1 MLVRALIVLLTALN
15 LGAAAWWI
23 ARPAPPPPAEETL
36 PLGVARLQLL
46 DEGKRPAT
54 AAPAVAA
61 GKTAGIVPGGAAPGG
76 AAPGGAASAQTR
88 PGEALKL
95 VEAKPVEAEPSDAKP
110 ADAKP
115 AQAAPAEIKSGE
127 AKPEAIAAATAP
139 PAPAT
144 PPQCFSVGPF
154 ADAAAAAAA
163 RAKLLPL
170 AQKVSS
176 RSLSGGSNS
185 RGWRVYLPT
194 ANAEAAQAM
203 AQRIRTAGF
212 SDLFVMSGA
221 DANAIALGRFRS
233 EDSARRRGNELA
245 AAGFAVKVEALGESS
260 GQVWLDAATATSK
273 GEALRVAAGA
283 QRWRGISCDKV
294 R

>member
-15 LGAAAWWI
+15 LGVAAWWI
-23 ARPAPPPPAEETL
+23 ARPEPPPPAEETL
-36 PLGVARLQLL
+36 PLGVARLQLV
-46 DEGKRPAT
+46 DEGQRAAAPVAAAT
-54 AAPAVAA
+54 AQADA
-61 GKTAGIVPGGAAPGG
+61 K
-76 AAPGGAASAQTR
+76 
-88 PGEALKL
+88 PGEGLKL
-95 VEAKPVEAEPSDAKP
+95 AESKPSDAKSADAKAAEIKP

-115 AQAAPAEIKSGE
+115 AEVRPAD
-127 AKPEAIAAATAP
+127 AKPETVAAATPP

-154 ADAAAAAAA
+154 ADAAAADAA
-163 RAKLLPL
+163 RAKLSPL

-176 RSLSGGSNS
+176 RTLSGGGNS

-194 ANAEAAQAM
+194 ANAEAAQAT
-203 AQRIRTAGF
+203 AQRIRAAGF

-233 EDSARRRGNELA
+233 EESARRRGTELS
-245 AAGFAVKVEALGESS
+245 AAGFAVKVEALGESN

-283 QRWRGISCDKV
+283 ARWRGISCDKV

>member
-15 LGAAAWWI
+15 LGVAAWWI
-23 ARPAPPPPAEETL
+23 ARPAPPPPAEEKL

-46 DEGKRPAT
+46 DQGKRTTT
-54 AAPAVAA
+54 AASSLAA
-61 GKTAGIVPGGAAPGG
+61 GKP
-76 AAPGGAASAQTR
+76 AQTPSGEASPSETK

-95 VEAKPVEAEPSDAKP
+95 AEAKP

-115 AQAAPAEIKSGE
+115 ADATSTSAAPAETKPAA
-127 AKPEAIAAATAP
+127 AKPEAIAAATP
-139 PAPAT
+139 PPVPAT

-154 ADAAAAAAA
+154 ADAAAADAA

-176 RSLSGGSNS
+176 RSLSGGSNA

-194 ANAEAAQAM
+194 ANADAAQAM

-233 EDSARRRGNELA
+233 EESARRRGNELA

-260 GQVWLDAATATSK
+260 GQVWLDAATATAK

>member
-15 LGAAAWWI
+15 LGVSAWWI
-23 ARPAPPPPAEETL
+23 ARPAPPPPAEEKL
-36 PLGVARLQLL
+36 PLGVERLQLL
-46 DEGKRPAT
+46 DEGKRAAT
-54 AAPAVAA
+54 AASSVAA
-61 GKTAGIVPGGAAPGG
+61 ARPAETPSGE
-76 AAPGGAASAQTR
+76 ASPSETK
-88 PGEALKL
+88 PGEALRL
-95 VEAKPVEAEPSDAKP
+95 ADAKSVDVKPADVKP
-110 ADAKP
+110 ADAKSTP
-115 AQAAPAEIKSGE
+115 AAPVGTRPVE
-127 AKPEAIAAATAP
+127 AKPEAVAAATPP

-176 RSLSGGSNS
+176 RTLSGGGNS

-233 EDSARRRGNELA
+233 EESARRRGNELA

>member
-15 LGAAAWWI
+15 LGVAAWWI
-23 ARPAPPPPAEETL
+23 ARPAPPPPAEEKL

-46 DEGKRPAT
+46 DEGKRTTT
-54 AAPAVAA
+54 AASSVAVGKPAQTPS
-61 GKTAGIVPGGAAPGG
+61 GE
-76 AAPGGAASAQTR
+76 ASASETK

-95 VEAKPVEAEPSDAKP
+95 AEAKP

-115 AQAAPAEIKSGE
+115 ADAKLVQAAPAETKPAA
-127 AKPEAIAAATAP
+127 AKPEAIAAATPP

-154 ADAAAAAAA
+154 ADAAAADAA

-176 RSLSGGSNS
+176 RSLSGGTNA

-194 ANAEAAQAM
+194 ANADAAQAM

-233 EDSARRRGNELA
+233 EESARRRGNELA

-260 GQVWLDAATATSK
+260 GQVWLDAATATSNFLRQ
-273 GEALRVAAGA
+273 GALKARAGRACPPAAPA
-283 QRWRGISCDKV
+283 R
-294 R
+294 

>member
-23 ARPAPPPPAEETL
+23 ARPVPPPPAEEKL
-36 PLGVARLQLL
+36 PLGVARLQLA
-46 DEGKRPAT
+46 DEGRRGEAAAAT
-54 AAPAVAA
+54 AQ
-61 GKTAGIVPGGAAPGG
+61 
-76 AAPGGAASAQTR
+76 AASR
-88 PGEALKL
+88 PVEALKPADAKPL
-95 VEAKPVEAEPSDAKP
+95 EAKADEAKAGEVKASGTKPGEIKPNEAKP

-115 AQAAPAEIKSGE
+115 EPPAAV
-127 AKPEAIAAATAP
+127 AATPP

-154 ADAAAAAAA
+154 ADDAAASAA
-163 RAKLLPL
+163 RAKLAPL

-176 RSLSGGSNS
+176 RSLAGGSNS
-185 RGWRVYLPT
+185 RGWRVYLPA
-194 ANAEAAQAM
+194 ANAEAAQAA
-203 AQRIRTAGF
+203 AQRIRAAGF

-221 DANAIALGRFRS
+221 EANAIALGRFRS
-233 EDSARRRGNELA
+233 EESARRRSDELA
-245 AAGFAVKVEALGESS
+245 AKGFAVKVEALGESN
-260 GQVWLDAATATSK
+260 GQVWLDAASVTAK

>member
-15 LGAAAWWI
+15 LGVAAWWI
-23 ARPAPPPPAEETL
+23 ARPAPPPPAEEKL

-46 DEGKRPAT
+46 DEGKRTTT
-54 AAPAVAA
+54 AASSVAA
-61 GKTAGIVPGGAAPGG
+61 GKP
-76 AAPGGAASAQTR
+76 AQTPSGEASPSETK

-95 VEAKPVEAEPSDAKP
+95 AEAKP
-110 ADAKP
+110 ADVKP
-115 AQAAPAEIKSGE
+115 ADAILTPAAPAETKPAA
-127 AKPEAIAAATAP
+127 AKPEAIAAATPAP
-139 PAPAT
+139 APAPAT

-154 ADAAAAAAA
+154 ADAAAADAA

-176 RSLSGGSNS
+176 RSLSGGSNA

-194 ANAEAAQAM
+194 ANADAAQAM

-233 EDSARRRGNELA
+233 EESARRRGNELA

-260 GQVWLDAATATSK
+260 GQVWLDAATATAK

>member
-15 LGAAAWWI
+15 LGVAAWWI
-23 ARPAPPPPAEETL
+23 ARPAPPPPAEEKL

-46 DEGKRPAT
+46 DEGKRTAT
-54 AAPAVAA
+54 AAAPSAA
-61 GKTAGIVPGGAAPGG
+61 GHAA
-76 AAPGGAASAQTR
+76 AA

-95 VEAKPVEAEPSDAKP
+95 AEAKPSDAKP

-115 AQAAPAEIKSGE
+115 ADTGSANVKPADAKPAPAA
-127 AKPEAIAAATAP
+127 AKPEAIAAATPP

-154 ADAAAAAAA
+154 ADAAAADAA

-176 RSLSGGSNS
+176 RTLSGGGNS

-194 ANAEAAQAM
+194 ANGDAAQAM
-203 AQRIRTAGF
+203 AQRIRKAGF

-233 EDSARRRGNELA
+233 EESARRRGNELA
-245 AAGFAVKVEALGESS
+245 AAGFAVKVEALGESN
-260 GQVWLDAATATSK
+260 GQVWLDAATSTSK
-273 GEALRVAAGA
+273 GEALRTAAGA

>member
-1 MLVRALIVLLTALN
+1 MLVRALIVLLTVLN
-15 LGAAAWWI
+15 LGVAAWWI
-23 ARPAPPPPAEETL
+23 ARPEPPPPAEEKL
-36 PLGVARLQLL
+36 PLGVARLQLV
-46 DEGKRPAT
+46 DEGKRA
-54 AAPAVAA
+54 AAPA
-61 GKTAGIVPGGAAPGG
+61 AAP
-76 AAPGGAASAQTR
+76 SAQAGAE
-88 PGEALKL
+88 PGETQPALKL
-95 VEAKPVEAEPSDAKP
+95 ATPKPSDAKP
-110 ADAKP
+110 ADAKAADIKP
-115 AQAAPAEIKSGE
+115 ADAKPAEAGPAG
-127 AKPEAIAAATAP
+127 AKPEASVAATP
-139 PAPAT
+139 PAP

-154 ADAAAAAAA
+154 ADAAAADAA

-176 RSLSGGSNS
+176 RTLSGGGTS

-194 ANAEAAQAM
+194 ASAEAAQAT
-203 AQRIRTAGF
+203 AQRIRAAGF
-212 SDLFVMSGA
+212 NDLFVMSGA

-233 EDSARRRGNELA
+233 EESARRRGAELS
-245 AAGFAVKVEALGESS
+245 AAGFAVKVEALGEGS

>member
-15 LGAAAWWI
+15 LGVAAWWI
-23 ARPAPPPPAEETL
+23 ARPAPPPPAEEKL

-46 DEGKRPAT
+46 DEGKRTTT
-54 AAPAVAA
+54 AAPSVAA
-61 GKTAGIVPGGAAPGG
+61 GKP
-76 AAPGGAASAQTR
+76 AQTPSGEASR
-88 PGEALKL
+88 SETKPGEALKL
-95 VEAKPVEAEPSDAKP
+95 AEAKP

-115 AQAAPAEIKSGE
+115 ADAISTPATPAETKPAA
-127 AKPEAIAAATAP
+127 AKPEAIAAATPP

-154 ADAAAAAAA
+154 ADAAAADAA

-176 RSLSGGSNS
+176 RSLSGGSNA

-194 ANAEAAQAM
+194 ANADAAQAM

-233 EDSARRRGNELA
+233 EESARRRGNELA

-260 GQVWLDAATATSK
+260 GQVWLDAATATAK

>member
-15 LGAAAWWI
+15 LGVAAWWI
-23 ARPAPPPPAEETL
+23 ARPAPPPPAEEKL

-46 DEGKRPAT
+46 DEGKRTTT
-54 AAPAVAA
+54 AASSVAA
-61 GKTAGIVPGGAAPGG
+61 GKPAQTPSGE
-76 AAPGGAASAQTR
+76 ASASETK

-95 VEAKPVEAEPSDAKP
+95 AEAKP
-110 ADAKP
+110 ADTKP
-115 AQAAPAEIKSGE
+115 ADAISTPATPAETKPAA
-127 AKPEAIAAATAP
+127 AKPEAIAAATPP

-154 ADAAAAAAA
+154 ADAAAADAA

-176 RSLSGGSNS
+176 RSLSGGSNA

-194 ANAEAAQAM
+194 ANADAAQAM

-233 EDSARRRGNELA
+233 EESARRRGNELA

>member
-15 LGAAAWWI
+15 LGVAAWWI
-23 ARPAPPPPAEETL
+23 ARPEPPPPAEETL
-36 PLGVARLQLL
+36 PPGVMRLQLL
-46 DEGKRPAT
+46 DEGKRA
-54 AAPAVAA
+54 AAPAVPADA
-61 GKTAGIVPGGAAPGG
+61 K
-76 AAPGGAASAQTR
+76 

-95 VEAKPVEAEPSDAKP
+95 AEAKPSGAAHADAKAAEIKP

-115 AQAAPAEIKSGE
+115 AEAKLAEAKLAE
-127 AKPEAIAAATAP
+127 AKPVDAKPEAAVAATPP
-139 PAPAT
+139 PAPAP
-144 PPQCFSVGPF
+144 PPQCFSIGPF
-154 ADAAAAAAA
+154 ADAAAADAA

-176 RSLSGGSNS
+176 RTLAGGGNS

-194 ANAEAAQAM
+194 ANAEAAQAA
-203 AQRIRTAGF
+203 AQRIRAAGF

-233 EDSARRRGNELA
+233 EESARRRGTELSS
-245 AAGFAVKVEALGESS
+245 AGFAVKVEALGESN
-260 GQVWLDAATATSK
+260 GQVWLDAASATSK

>member
-15 LGAAAWWI
+15 LGVAAWWI
-23 ARPAPPPPAEETL
+23 ARPAPPPPAEEKL

-46 DEGKRPAT
+46 DEGKRTTT
-54 AAPAVAA
+54 AASSVAA
-61 GKTAGIVPGGAAPGG
+61 GKPAQTPSGE
-76 AAPGGAASAQTR
+76 ASASETK

-95 VEAKPVEAEPSDAKP
+95 AEAKPADAKP

-115 AQAAPAEIKSGE
+115 VQAAPAETKPAA
-127 AKPEAIAAATAP
+127 AKPEAIAAATP
-139 PAPAT
+139 PPVPAT

-154 ADAAAAAAA
+154 ADAAAADAA

-176 RSLSGGSNS
+176 RSLSGGSNA

-194 ANAEAAQAM
+194 ANADAAQAM

-233 EDSARRRGNELA
+233 EESARRRGNELA

-260 GQVWLDAATATSK
+260 GQVWLDAATATAK

>member
-15 LGAAAWWI
+15 LGVAAWWI
-23 ARPAPPPPAEETL
+23 ARPAPPPPAEEKL

-46 DEGKRPAT
+46 DEGKRTTT
-54 AAPAVAA
+54 AASSLAA
-61 GKTAGIVPGGAAPGG
+61 GKP
-76 AAPGGAASAQTR
+76 AQTPSGEASPSETK

-95 VEAKPVEAEPSDAKP
+95 AEAKP

-115 AQAAPAEIKSGE
+115 ADATSTSAAPAETKPAA
-127 AKPEAIAAATAP
+127 AKPEAIAAATP
-139 PAPAT
+139 PPVPAT

-154 ADAAAAAAA
+154 ADAAAADAA

-176 RSLSGGSNS
+176 RSLSGGSNA

-194 ANAEAAQAM
+194 ANADAAQAM

-233 EDSARRRGNELA
+233 EESARRRGNELA

-260 GQVWLDAATATSK
+260 GQVWLDAATATAK